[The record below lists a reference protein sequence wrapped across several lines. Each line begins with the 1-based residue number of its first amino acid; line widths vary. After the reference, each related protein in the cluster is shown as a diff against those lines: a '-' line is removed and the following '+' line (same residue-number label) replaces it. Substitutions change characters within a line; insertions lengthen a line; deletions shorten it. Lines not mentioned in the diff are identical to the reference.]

1 MLHMFMFCSPQV
13 EDVCTENRQ
22 CFCVCSQALEEA
34 AANAAEEER
43 RRLQTQ
49 TELQDRYRMD
59 LEREKMV
66 HLFSP
71 SFTES
76 LCQNI
81 LWR

>member
-1 MLHMFMFCSPQV
+1 MLFSFFFV
-13 EDVCTENRQ
+13 
-22 CFCVCSQALEEA
+22 QALEEA

-66 HLFSP
+66 CHCSSVIRSKQVVGCVMVTTSYFWYNVVFS
-71 SFTES
+71 F
-76 LCQNI
+76 LAV
-81 LWR
+81 